1 MDQSTYQVRFDWGSA
16 GFRRL
21 ASADIVVLV
30 DVLEVQADADAAA
43 LRALAEESSALVCEG
58 SLRNASAV
66 AEAILQEQVRRDRR
80 TSVSLIAVGDSDDAG
95 PRFALEDSLAAGAII
110 EALIA
115 RGIDH
120 TSPEAMVAAEA
131 FRGLR
136 GALRHLISASGSAR
150 ALRAASTN
158 SVAAEAM
165 IAAARDHDA
174 EQHVRWSIHRAR

>member
-1 MDQSTYQVRFDWGSA
+1 ML
-16 GFRRL
+16 RL
-21 ASADIVVLV
+21 DTRYLLYA
-30 DVLEVQADADAAA
+30 
-43 LRALAEESSALVCEG
+43 
-58 SLRNASAV
+58 
-66 AEAILQEQVRRDRR
+66 AIL
-80 TSVSLIAVGDSDDAG
+80 
-95 PRFALEDSLAAGAII
+95 FII

-150 ALRAASTN
+150 ALRATSKN
-158 SVAAEAM
+158 SVAVEAM